1 MSFFKNLISSIK
13 ERSLLKSSYFRSKN
27 FGILHEDIYKA
38 LESVMSKSGEISSL
52 VFAEHLSNLIEG
64 LNDKEFVEFF
74 ENLQAKYDIDAEVLS
89 QASNIYSKYKT
100 QKNLEL
106 ISQASEPQWVELFK
120 RLNTISEGT
129 LRLVRLRE
137 RIKSLKQESPSLEFF
152 DSSLLKLFKHWFN
165 PSFLMLESIDWSTPA
180 NILEKIIAY
189 EAVHEINSWDD
200 LRARLAPDD
209 RRCFAFFH
217 PLMPKEP
224 LIFVEV
230 ALSNKI
236 PNTIN
241 EIIALDRSVTLNK
254 DINTATF
261 YSISNCQDGLSGI
274 SFGNFLI
281 KQVAHKLKQENDG
294 LDKFVTLSPAPG
306 FVQWLKEKSIYEDSD
321 EDTLL
326 KQALIYLTTSDRED
340 GSPNDPVAR
349 FHLGNGAILERINLN
364 ADLSSKG
371 LIQSKGVMVNYLYK
385 LDRLEENHEL
395 FFKTK
400 EVKESDAINN
410 LRKKLQIKSADSLL
424 SLYFLCAIFQALE
437 IPHST
442 FQP

>member
-13 ERSLLKSSYFRSKN
+13 ERSLLKSSYFRSNN

-52 VFAEHLSNLIEG
+52 VFAEHLSTLIED
-64 LNDKEFVEFF
+64 LNDKEFIEFF
-74 ENLQAKYDIDAEVLS
+74 ENLHTKYDIDSENLL
-89 QASNIYSKYKT
+89 QASNIYSKNKT

-120 RLNTISEGT
+120 RLNTVSEGT

-137 RIKSLKQESPSLEFF
+137 KLITLKKESPSLEFF
-152 DSSLLKLFKHWFN
+152 DRSLLKLFKHWFN
-165 PSFLMLESIDWSTPA
+165 PSFLVLESIDWSTPA

-217 PLMPKEP
+217 PLMPDEP

-230 ALSNKI
+230 ALCNKI

-241 EIIALDRSVTLNK
+241 EIIALDRVVTFNQ
-254 DINTATF
+254 DINTAVF

-306 FVQWLKEKSIYEDSD
+306 FVQWLKEKSINKDAD
-321 EDTLL
+321 EDMLL
-326 KQALIYLTTSDRED
+326 KQALIYLTASDRED
-340 GSPNDPVAR
+340 GSPNDPVAK

-371 LIQSKGVMVNYLYK
+371 LIQSKGVMVNYLYN
-385 LDRLEENHEL
+385 LDTLEENHEL

-400 EVKESDAINN
+400 EVKQSDAIKS
-410 LRKKLQIKSADSLL
+410 LRKKLQIK
-424 SLYFLCAIFQALE
+424 
-437 IPHST
+437 
-442 FQP
+442 

>member
-1 MSFFKNLISSIK
+1 MSFFQNLLSSIM
-13 ERSLLKSSYFRSKN
+13 ERSLLKSSYFRSKD
-27 FGILHEDIYKA
+27 FGILHEDINKA

-52 VFAEHLSNLIEG
+52 VFAEHLSSLIEA
-64 LNDKEFVEFF
+64 LNDEEFIEFF
-74 ENLQAKYDIDAEVLS
+74 ETLHAKYDLDAEALLR
-89 QASNIYSKYKT
+89 ASNEYSKNKT

-106 ISQASEPQWVELFK
+106 IFQASEPHWVKLFK
-120 RLNTISEGT
+120 RLNTVSEGT

-137 RIKSLKQESPSLEFF
+137 RIRSLKQASPSLEFF
-152 DSSLLKLFKHWFN
+152 DRSLLKLFKHWFN
-165 PSFLMLESIDWSTPA
+165 PSFLVLESIDWSTPA

-217 PLMPKEP
+217 PLMPNEP

-241 EIIALDRSVTLNK
+241 EIITIDRSVTLNQ
-254 DINTATF
+254 DINTAVF
-261 YSISNCQDGLSGI
+261 YSISNCQEGLSGI

-294 LDKFVTLSPAPG
+294 LDKFVTLSPAPS
-306 FVQWLKEKSIYEDSD
+306 FVRWLEENSINLDSD
-321 EDTLL
+321 EDMLL
-326 KQALIYLTTSDRED
+326 KQALIYLTASDRED
-340 GSPNDPVAR
+340 GLPNDPVAK

-371 LIQSKGVMVNYLYK
+371 LMQSKGVMVNYLYN
-385 LDRLEENHEL
+385 LDTLEENHEL

-400 EVKESDAINN
+400 EVKQSDAIKS
-410 LRKKLQIKSADSLL
+410 LRKKLQI
-424 SLYFLCAIFQALE
+424 
-437 IPHST
+437 
-442 FQP
+442 

>member
-1 MSFFKNLISSIK
+1 MSFFQNLLSSIM
-13 ERSLLKSSYFRSKN
+13 ERSLLKSSYFRSKD
-27 FGILHEDIYKA
+27 FGILHEDINKA

-52 VFAEHLSNLIEG
+52 VFAEHLSSLIEA
-64 LNDKEFVEFF
+64 LNDEEFIEFF
-74 ENLQAKYDIDAEVLS
+74 ETLHAKYDLDAEALLR
-89 QASNIYSKYKT
+89 ASNEYSKNKT

-106 ISQASEPQWVELFK
+106 IFQASEPQWVKLFK
-120 RLNTISEGT
+120 RLNTVSEGT

-137 RIKSLKQESPSLEFF
+137 RIRSLKQASPSLEFF
-152 DSSLLKLFKHWFN
+152 DRSLLKLFKHWFN
-165 PSFLMLESIDWSTPA
+165 PSFLVLESIDWSTPA

-217 PLMPKEP
+217 PLMPNEP

-241 EIIALDRSVTLNK
+241 EIITIDRSVTLNQ
-254 DINTATF
+254 DINTAVF
-261 YSISNCQDGLSGI
+261 YSISNCQEGLSGI

-281 KQVAHKLKQENDG
+281 KQVAHRLKQENDG
-294 LDKFVTLSPAPG
+294 LDKFVTLSPAPS
-306 FVQWLKEKSIYEDSD
+306 FVRWLEENSINLDSD
-321 EDTLL
+321 EDMLL
-326 KQALIYLTTSDRED
+326 KQALIYLTASDRED
-340 GSPNDPVAR
+340 GLPNDPVAK

-371 LIQSKGVMVNYLYK
+371 LMQSKGVMVNYLYN
-385 LDRLEENHEL
+385 LDTLEENHEL

-400 EVKESDAINN
+400 EVKQSDAIKS
-410 LRKKLQIKSADSLL
+410 LRKKLQK
-424 SLYFLCAIFQALE
+424 
-437 IPHST
+437 
-442 FQP
+442 

>member
-1 MSFFKNLISSIK
+1 MSFFQNLLSSIM
-13 ERSLLKSSYFRSKN
+13 ERSLLKSSYFRSKD
-27 FGILHEDIYKA
+27 FGILHEDINKA

-52 VFAEHLSNLIEG
+52 VFAEHLSSLIEA
-64 LNDKEFVEFF
+64 LNDEEFIEFF
-74 ENLQAKYDIDAEVLS
+74 ETLHAKYDLDAEALLRV
-89 QASNIYSKYKT
+89 SNEYSKNKT

-106 ISQASEPQWVELFK
+106 IFKASEPKWVELFK
-120 RLNTISEGT
+120 RLNTASEGT

-137 RIKSLKQESPSLEFF
+137 RMRTLKQASPDLEFF
-152 DSSLLKLFKHWFN
+152 DRSLLKLFKHWFN
-165 PSFLMLESIDWSTPA
+165 PSFLVLESIDWSTPA

-217 PLMPKEP
+217 PLMPNEP

-241 EIIALDRSVTLNK
+241 EIITIDRSVTLNQ
-254 DINTATF
+254 DINTAVF
-261 YSISNCQDGLSGI
+261 YSISNCQEGLSGI

-294 LDKFVTLSPAPG
+294 LDKFVTLSPAPS
-306 FVQWLKEKSIYEDSD
+306 FVRWLEENSINLDSD
-321 EDTLL
+321 EDMLL
-326 KQALIYLTTSDRED
+326 KQALIYLTASDRED
-340 GSPNDPVAR
+340 GLPNDPVAK

-371 LIQSKGVMVNYLYK
+371 LMQSKGVMVNYLYN
-385 LDRLEENHEL
+385 LDTLEENHEL

-400 EVKESDAINN
+400 EVKQSDAIKS
-410 LRKKLQIKSADSLL
+410 LRKKLQI
-424 SLYFLCAIFQALE
+424 
-437 IPHST
+437 
-442 FQP
+442 

>member
-1 MSFFKNLISSIK
+1 MSFFQNLLSSIM
-13 ERSLLKSSYFRSKN
+13 ERSLLKSSYFRSKD
-27 FGILHEDIYKA
+27 FGILHEDINKA

-52 VFAEHLSNLIEG
+52 VFAEHLSSLIEA
-64 LNDKEFVEFF
+64 LNDEEFIEFF
-74 ENLQAKYDIDAEVLS
+74 ETLHAKYDLDAEALLR
-89 QASNIYSKYKT
+89 ASNEYSKNKT

-106 ISQASEPQWVELFK
+106 IFQASEPQWVKLFK
-120 RLNTISEGT
+120 RLNTVSEGT

-137 RIKSLKQESPSLEFF
+137 RIRSLKQASPSLEFF
-152 DSSLLKLFKHWFN
+152 DRSLLKLFKHWFN
-165 PSFLMLESIDWSTPA
+165 PSFLVLESIDWSTPA

-217 PLMPKEP
+217 PLMPNEP

-241 EIIALDRSVTLNK
+241 EIITIDRSVTLNQ
-254 DINTATF
+254 DINTAVF
-261 YSISNCQDGLSGI
+261 YSISNCQEGLSGI

-294 LDKFVTLSPAPG
+294 LDKFVTLSPAPS
-306 FVQWLKEKSIYEDSD
+306 FVRWLEENSINLDSD
-321 EDTLL
+321 EDMLL
-326 KQALIYLTTSDRED
+326 KQALIYLTASDRED
-340 GSPNDPVAR
+340 GLPNDPVAK

-371 LIQSKGVMVNYLYK
+371 LMQSKGVMINYLYN
-385 LDRLEENHEL
+385 LDTLEENHEL

-400 EVKESDAINN
+400 EVKQSDAIKS
-410 LRKKLQIKSADSLL
+410 LRKKLQK
-424 SLYFLCAIFQALE
+424 
-437 IPHST
+437 
-442 FQP
+442 

>member
-1 MSFFKNLISSIK
+1 MSFFQNLLSSIM
-13 ERSLLKSSYFRSKN
+13 ERSLLKSSYFRSKD
-27 FGILHEDIYKA
+27 FGILHEDINKA

-52 VFAEHLSNLIEG
+52 VFAEHLSSLIEA
-64 LNDKEFVEFF
+64 LNDEEFIEFF
-74 ENLQAKYDIDAEVLS
+74 ETLHAKYDLDAEALLR
-89 QASNIYSKYKT
+89 ASNEYSKNKT

-106 ISQASEPQWVELFK
+106 IFQASEPQWVELFK

-137 RIKSLKQESPSLEFF
+137 RIRSLKQASPNLEFF
-152 DSSLLKLFKHWFN
+152 DRSLLKLFKHWFN
-165 PSFLMLESIDWSTPA
+165 PSFLVLESIDWSTPA

-217 PLMPKEP
+217 PLMPNEP

-230 ALSNKI
+230 ALSNEI

-241 EIIALDRSVTLNK
+241 DIITIDRNVTLNQ
-254 DINTATF
+254 DINTAVF
-261 YSISNCQDGLSGI
+261 YSISNCQEGLSGI

-306 FVQWLKEKSIYEDSD
+306 FVRWLEENSIDPDSD
-321 EDTLL
+321 EDMLL
-326 KQALIYLTTSDRED
+326 KQALIYLTSSDRED
-340 GSPNDPVAR
+340 ELPNDPVAK

-364 ADLSSKG
+364 ADVSSKG
-371 LIQSKGVMVNYLYK
+371 LNQSKGVMVNYLYN
-385 LDRLEENHEL
+385 LDTLEENHEL

-400 EVKESDAINN
+400 EVKQSDAIKS
-410 LRKKLQIKSADSLL
+410 LRKKLQI
-424 SLYFLCAIFQALE
+424 
-437 IPHST
+437 
-442 FQP
+442 

>member
-1 MSFFKNLISSIK
+1 MSFFQNLLSSIMQ
-13 ERSLLKSSYFRSKN
+13 RSLLKSSYFRSKD
-27 FGILHEDIYKA
+27 FGILHEDINKA

-52 VFAEHLSNLIEG
+52 VFAEHLSSLIEA
-64 LNDKEFVEFF
+64 LNDEEFIEFF
-74 ENLQAKYDIDAEVLS
+74 ETLHAKYDLDAEALLR
-89 QASNIYSKYKT
+89 ASNEYSKNKT

-106 ISQASEPQWVELFK
+106 IFQASEPQWVKLFK
-120 RLNTISEGT
+120 RLNTVSEGT

-137 RIKSLKQESPSLEFF
+137 RIRSLKQASPSLEFF
-152 DSSLLKLFKHWFN
+152 DRSLLKLFKHWFN
-165 PSFLMLESIDWSTPA
+165 PSFLVLESIDWSTPA

-209 RRCFAFFH
+209 RKCFAFFH
-217 PLMPKEP
+217 PLMPNEP

-241 EIIALDRSVTLNK
+241 EIITIDRSVTLNQ
-254 DINTATF
+254 DINTAVF
-261 YSISNCQDGLSGI
+261 YSISNCQEGLSGI

-294 LDKFVTLSPAPG
+294 LDKFVTLSPAPS
-306 FVQWLKEKSIYEDSD
+306 FVRWLEENSINLDSD
-321 EDTLL
+321 EDMLL
-326 KQALIYLTTSDRED
+326 KQALIYLTASDRED
-340 GSPNDPVAR
+340 GLPNDPVAK

-371 LIQSKGVMVNYLYK
+371 LMQSKGVMVNYLYN
-385 LDRLEENHEL
+385 LDTLEENHEL

-400 EVKESDAINN
+400 EVKQSDAIKS
-410 LRKKLQIKSADSLL
+410 LRKKLQI
-424 SLYFLCAIFQALE
+424 
-437 IPHST
+437 
-442 FQP
+442 

>member
-1 MSFFKNLISSIK
+1 M
-13 ERSLLKSSYFRSKN
+13 ERSLLKSSYFRSKD
-27 FGILHEDIYKA
+27 FGILHEDINKA

-52 VFAEHLSNLIEG
+52 VFAEHLSSLIEA
-64 LNDKEFVEFF
+64 LNDEDFIEFF
-74 ENLQAKYDIDAEVLS
+74 ETLHAKYDLDAEALLRV
-89 QASNIYSKYKT
+89 SNEYSKNKT

-106 ISQASEPQWVELFK
+106 IFKASEPKWVELFK
-120 RLNTISEGT
+120 RLNTVSEGT

-137 RIKSLKQESPSLEFF
+137 RMRTLKQASPDLEFF
-152 DSSLLKLFKHWFN
+152 DRSLLKLFKHWFN
-165 PSFLMLESIDWSTPA
+165 PSFLVLESIDWSTPA

-217 PLMPKEP
+217 PLMPNEP

-241 EIIALDRSVTLNK
+241 EIITIDRSVTLNQ
-254 DINTATF
+254 DINTAVF
-261 YSISNCQDGLSGI
+261 YSISNCQEGLSGI

-306 FVQWLKEKSIYEDSD
+306 FVRWLEESSIDLDSD
-321 EDTLL
+321 ENMLL
-326 KQALIYLTTSDRED
+326 KQALIYLIISDRED
-340 GSPNDPVAR
+340 GLPNDPVAK

-371 LIQSKGVMVNYLYK
+371 LMQSKGVMVNYLYN
-385 LDRLEENHEL
+385 LDTLEENHEL

-400 EVKESDAINN
+400 EVKQSDAIKS
-410 LRKKLQIKSADSLL
+410 LRKKLQK
-424 SLYFLCAIFQALE
+424 
-437 IPHST
+437 
-442 FQP
+442 

>member
-1 MSFFKNLISSIK
+1 
-13 ERSLLKSSYFRSKN
+13 
-27 FGILHEDIYKA
+27 
-38 LESVMSKSGEISSL
+38 MSKSGEISSL
-52 VFAEHLSNLIEG
+52 VFAEHLSSLIEA
-64 LNDKEFVEFF
+64 LNDEEFIEFF
-74 ENLQAKYDIDAEVLS
+74 ETLHAKYDLDAEALLR
-89 QASNIYSKYKT
+89 ASNEYSKKKT

-106 ISQASEPQWVELFK
+106 IFQASEPQWVKLFK
-120 RLNTISEGT
+120 RLNTVSEGT

-137 RIKSLKQESPSLEFF
+137 RIRSLKQASPSLEFF
-152 DSSLLKLFKHWFN
+152 DRSLLKLFKHWFN
-165 PSFLMLESIDWSTPA
+165 PSFLVLESIDWSTPA

-200 LRARLAPDD
+200 LRARLAPED

-217 PLMPKEP
+217 PLMPNEP

-241 EIIALDRSVTLNK
+241 EIITIDRSVTLNQ
-254 DINTATF
+254 DINTAVF
-261 YSISNCQDGLSGI
+261 YSISNCQEGLSGI

-294 LDKFVTLSPAPG
+294 LDKFVTLSPAPS
-306 FVQWLKEKSIYEDSD
+306 FVRWLEENSINLDSD
-321 EDTLL
+321 EDMLL

-340 GSPNDPVAR
+340 GLPNDPVAK

-371 LIQSKGVMVNYLYK
+371 LMQSKGVMVNYLYN
-385 LDRLEENHEL
+385 LDTLEENHEL

-400 EVKESDAINN
+400 EVKQSDAIKS
-410 LRKKLQIKSADSLL
+410 LRKKLQI
-424 SLYFLCAIFQALE
+424 
-437 IPHST
+437 
-442 FQP
+442 

>member
-1 MSFFKNLISSIK
+1 MSFFQNLLSSIM
-13 ERSLLKSSYFRSKN
+13 ERSLLKSSYFRSKD
-27 FGILHEDIYKA
+27 FGILHEDINKA

-52 VFAEHLSNLIEG
+52 VFAEHLSSLIEA
-64 LNDKEFVEFF
+64 LNDEEFIEFF
-74 ENLQAKYDIDAEVLS
+74 ETLHAKYDLDAEALLR
-89 QASNIYSKYKT
+89 ASNEYSKNKT

-106 ISQASEPQWVELFK
+106 IFQVSEPQWVELFK
-120 RLNTISEGT
+120 RLNTVSEGT

-137 RIKSLKQESPSLEFF
+137 RIGSLKQASPNLEFF
-152 DSSLLKLFKHWFN
+152 DRSLLKLFKHWFN
-165 PSFLMLESIDWSTPA
+165 PSFLVLESIDWSTPA

-217 PLMPKEP
+217 PLMPNEP

-230 ALSNKI
+230 ALSNEI

-241 EIIALDRSVTLNK
+241 DIITIDRSVTLNQ
-254 DINTATF
+254 DINTAVF
-261 YSISNCQDGLSGI
+261 YSISNCQEGLSGI

-306 FVQWLKEKSIYEDSD
+306 FVRWLKENSIDPNSD
-321 EDTLL
+321 EDMLL
-326 KQALIYLTTSDRED
+326 KQALIYLTSSDRED
-340 GSPNDPVAR
+340 ELPNDPVAK

-371 LIQSKGVMVNYLYK
+371 LNQSKGVMVNYLYN
-385 LDRLEENHEL
+385 LDTLEENHEL

-400 EVKESDAINN
+400 EVKQSDAIKN
-410 LRKKLQIKSADSLL
+410 LRKKLQI
-424 SLYFLCAIFQALE
+424 
-437 IPHST
+437 
-442 FQP
+442 

>member
-13 ERSLLKSSYFRSKN
+13 ERSLLKSSYFRSKD
-27 FGILHEDIYKA
+27 FGILHEDISKA

-74 ENLQAKYDIDAEVLS
+74 ENLKTKYDIDPEVLL
-89 QASNIYSKYKT
+89 QTSNVYSKNKT

-106 ISQASEPQWVELFK
+106 ISQAAEPQWVELFK
-120 RLNTISEGT
+120 RLNTVSEGT
-129 LRLVRLRE
+129 LKLVRLRE
-137 RIKSLKQESPSLEFF
+137 RIKSLKQENSSLEFF
-152 DSSLLKLFKHWFN
+152 DRSLLKLFKHWFN

-217 PLMPKEP
+217 PLMPNEP

-236 PNTIN
+236 PSTIN
-241 EIIALDRSVTLNK
+241 EIITLDRNVTLNQ
-254 DINTATF
+254 DINTAVF
-261 YSISNCQDGLSGI
+261 YSISNCQEGLSGI

-281 KQVAHKLKQENDG
+281 KQVALKLKQENDN

-306 FVQWLKEKSIYEDSD
+306 FMQWLKDKSINEEAD
-321 EDTLL
+321 EDKLL
-326 KQALIYLTTSDRED
+326 KQALIYLTDSDRED
-340 GSPNDPVAR
+340 GSPNDPVAK

-371 LIQSKGVMVNYLYK
+371 LIQSKGVMINYLYN
-385 LDRLEENHEL
+385 LDILEENHEL

-400 EVKESDAINN
+400 EVKQSDAIKS
-410 LRKKLQIKSADSLL
+410 LRKKLQIK
-424 SLYFLCAIFQALE
+424 
-437 IPHST
+437 
-442 FQP
+442 

>member
-1 MSFFKNLISSIK
+1 MSFFKNLLSSIM
-13 ERSLLKSSYFRSKN
+13 ERSLLKSSYFRSKD
-27 FGILHEDIYKA
+27 FGILHEDINKA

-52 VFAEHLSNLIEG
+52 VFAEHLSSLIEA
-64 LNDKEFVEFF
+64 LNDEEFIEFF
-74 ENLQAKYDIDAEVLS
+74 ETLHAKYDLDAEALLR
-89 QASNIYSKYKT
+89 ASNEYSKNKT
-100 QKNLEL
+100 QKNLDL
-106 ISQASEPQWVELFK
+106 IFQVSEPQWVELFK
-120 RLNTISEGT
+120 RLNTVSEGT

-137 RIKSLKQESPSLEFF
+137 RIGSLKQASPNLEFF
-152 DSSLLKLFKHWFN
+152 DRSLLKLFKHWFN
-165 PSFLMLESIDWSTPA
+165 PSFLVLESIDWSTPA

-217 PLMPKEP
+217 PLMPNEP

-230 ALSNKI
+230 ALSNEI

-241 EIIALDRSVTLNK
+241 DIITIDRNVTLNQ
-254 DINTATF
+254 DINTAVF
-261 YSISNCQDGLSGI
+261 YSISNCQEGLSGI

-306 FVQWLKEKSIYEDSD
+306 FVRWLEEHSIYSDSD
-321 EDTLL
+321 EDMLL
-326 KQALIYLTTSDRED
+326 KQALIYLTASDRED
-340 GSPNDPVAR
+340 ELPNDPVAK

-371 LIQSKGVMVNYLYK
+371 LNQSKGVMVNYLYN
-385 LDRLEENHEL
+385 LDTLEENHEL

-400 EVKESDAINN
+400 EVKQSDAIKN
-410 LRKKLQIKSADSLL
+410 LRKKLQI
-424 SLYFLCAIFQALE
+424 Q
-437 IPHST
+437 
-442 FQP
+442 